1 MKPTMNTDRIN
12 VIDLIRGF
20 ALIGLPFVNVLALW
34 SSNVNL
40 SGSQG
45 DIWIQRFL
53 YIFVE
58 GRFYAIFSFLF
69 GLGLWIFLSRA
80 KEKMIVHMFFLLG
93 VC

>member
-1 MKPTMNTDRIN
+1 MKPTMTTHRIN
-12 VIDLIRGF
+12 VLDLIRGF

-34 SSNVNL
+34 DSVNL
-40 SGSQG
+40 SGTQG

-69 GLGLWIFLSRA
+69 GIGFWIFYHGHR
-80 KEKMIVHMFFLLG
+80 EKPIIHMSFLFG
-93 VC
+93 AC